1 MASDNQYRLDKNA
14 FKTRSFEEADN
25 YMRDYRNYNWK
36 ERLKIALYLTSL
48 AYNFDINN
56 PPRLDRTGFTMNK
69 RT

>member
-25 YMRDYRNYNWK
+25 YMRDYRNYDWK
-36 ERLKIALYLTSL
+36 ERLKIALYLTSI

-56 PPRLDRTGFTMNK
+56 PPRIDKPVFKMTK
-69 RT
+69 RV